1 MEAVSGPKTPSQVLS
16 GTNTRTFQAF
26 DFRGYI
32 KRFQQRWWISD
43 LARCDT
49 SLRGLLQTNMQA
61 RKLSRAT
68 QTFAPVQLH
77 GFTRAAA
84 FVSDLFVC
92 SLARLCV
99 CLLACL
105 LSFFLSFLFVFFLS
119 SLDALDFGRLAD
131 WQTDWP
137 IYFLAGFPY
146 CSFFASSFF
155 FV

>member
-32 KRFQQRWWISD
+32 KHFQQRWWISD

-49 SLRGLLQTNMQA
+49 YEDFYKHASKETKSSYPDLCTCTA
-61 RKLSRAT
+61 SR
-68 QTFAPVQLH
+68 FYSRCCFRVW
-77 GFTRAAA
+77 
-84 FVSDLFVC
+84 FVC
-92 SLARLCV
+92 LLPRALV
-99 CLLACL
+99 CLLACCL
-105 LSFFLSFLFVFFLS
+105 LAFFLSFLFVFFLS

-137 IYFLAGFPY
+137 TYFLAGFPY